1 MWCTEQHVMDEASN
15 AFSGPY
21 VRQVINKCIEETP
34 KQDQTNELWYVPGPK
49 LFDGLFACRVKEER
63 PADHDEHWHAPARDA
78 IVEIDRLPFRG
89 VNAKLIPIGT
99 SNVQQHDRADCHD
112 P

>member
-1 MWCTEQHVMDEASN
+1 MWCAEQHVMDEASN

-21 VRQVINKCIEETP
+21 VRQIINERIEKTP
-34 KQDQTNELWYVPGPK
+34 KQDQPNELWYVLGPK
-49 LFDGLFACRVKEER
+49 FFDGLSAIRVKEECST
-63 PADHDEHWHAPARDA
+63 DHDEHRHAPTRDA
-78 IVEIDRLPFRG
+78 IVEIDCLPFRG